1 MTLPGRRTTPPP
13 ADDPTTPAR
22 RGTSPAADPEPP
34 GPHRHT
40 ATLPVPRAVALLL
53 ALGAAG
59 FMLAL
64 SPRQP
69 APPRSA
75 EPALAEAYPGAVAQD
90 TPGTLA
96 DGSAYTPVYFL
107 SATGSVGT
115 ALSPGGDDVRLLL
128 RDRGVERE
136 LRRMPQDSAA
146 EFAGFTSDG
155 TIVAWV
161 ELSSDADGAGR
172 SGVWTARLDGGAPHL
187 VTEDTGLVMLFD
199 KQGDLV
205 LHDGQLSWMADV
217 GKPGVSAIY
226 TVPVAG
232 GRPVV
237 RELTGGYA
245 ISAWPWLVSEPVADA
260 GSIELTNPQTSERV
274 LVGVQSGELMSCSAA
289 WCRSLIIGSTE
300 ASTVIELLRPDGSER
315 VRTVTGA
322 VSSAIA
328 DVAVLDRFE
337 VYTRSA
343 QGLTTTR
350 VMLYDLK
357 TRTLSLVTANA
368 GRIASRGGVL
378 WWSTGDNETLTW
390 HAIDLRELP

>member
-1 MTLPGRRTTPPP
+1 M
-13 ADDPTTPAR
+13 
-22 RGTSPAADPEPP
+22 
-34 GPHRHT
+34 
-40 ATLPVPRAVALLL
+40 PVTRVLALSV

-69 APPRSA
+69 PPPRSA
-75 EPALAEAYPGAVAQD
+75 EPALAEAYPAAVVQD

-96 DGSAYTPVYFL
+96 DGSVYSPLYFL

-115 ALSPGGDDVRLLL
+115 ALSPGGDDLRLLL
-128 RDRGVERE
+128 RDGDVERE
-136 LRRMPQDSAA
+136 LRRMPKDSAA

-172 SGVWTARLDGGAPHL
+172 SGVWTARLDGGAPRL
-187 VTEDTGLVMLFD
+187 LTEDTGTVLLFD
-199 KQGDLV
+199 KQGDLA

-217 GKPGVSAIY
+217 GKPGISAIY
-226 TVPVAG
+226 TVPLAG

-237 RELTGGYA
+237 QEMTGGYA
-245 ISAWPWLVSEPVADA
+245 ISTWPWLAGEAVADA
-260 GSIELTNPQTSERV
+260 GSIELNNPQTAERV
-274 LVGVQSGELMSCSAA
+274 LVGVQPGELMSCSAT
-289 WCRSLIIGSTE
+289 WCRSLVIGNTE
-300 ASTVIELLRPDGSER
+300 ASTVIELMRPDGSER

-337 VYTRSA
+337 VYTRST

-390 HAIDLRELP
+390 HAVDLRALP